1 MKSGFENGEGQGL
14 CSLHSQLLLLSLF
27 SPCENRQDAT
37 SLQNESPQT
46 VIDNGTG

>member
-14 CSLHSQLLLLSLF
+14 CSLHSQLLLLSFF
-27 SPCENRQDAT
+27 SLCENRQDAT